1 MDNVLD
7 IIYKT
12 ISSTEF
18 DCLTYKLENKISF
31 TDSEE
36 INFICKNDNGTF
48 TAIDNNLGDFEQD
61 TFLTKESAIQFLAYP
76 LRRDHI
82 HEKDIINF
90 CKERE
95 KTMNEKYPYLKQY
108 LSHENFNIIKGS
120 VHGDE
125 EYKNN
130 ILIFLDESLRLYYET
145 DDLVLDTFDDH
156 LYSKTGRQFNSN
168 IIKLS
173 NDVITIEDF
182 LENSN
187 LEDGFKEKIIKDL
200 ITFGL
205 NVDPYDYADNY
216 NGYEDAFE
224 EMEKSLENSTS
235 INDMIQFFELL
246 DEPGK
251 IIKPTNQKDWN
262 ELYGE
267 ETLRPQEIIDEL
279 KIYQTLNTEKID
291 ENEIKTLKAEERE
304 TSSDDEEEDEI

>member
-1 MDNVLD
+1 MNDALNA
-7 IIYKT
+7 IYKSIT
-12 ISSTEF
+12 INE
-18 DCLTYKLENKISF
+18 LNNLYQKINENSISESEKINYLC
-31 TDSEE
+31 E
-36 INFICKNDNGTF
+36 NDNGTF

-90 CKERE
+90 YKERE
-95 KTMNEKYPYLKQY
+95 KNMNEKYPYLKQF
-108 LSHENFNIIKGS
+108 LSHENYNIIKGS

-130 ILIFLDESLRLYYET
+130 ALMFLDESLRLYYET
-145 DDLVLDTFDDH
+145 DDLALDAFDDH

-173 NDVITIEDF
+173 DDVITIEDF

-216 NGYEDAFE
+216 SGYEDASK

-235 INDMIQFFELL
+235 INDMIQFFEIM

-251 IIKPTNQKDWN
+251 IINPTNQKDWN

-279 KIYQTLNTEKID
+279 KIYQNLNTKQSTRTYTKT
-291 ENEIKTLKAEERE
+291 ENSTQRN
-304 TSSDDEEEDEI
+304 EEEDER

>member
-1 MDNVLD
+1 MNDALNA
-7 IIYKT
+7 IYKSIT
-12 ISSTEF
+12 INE
-18 DCLTYKLENKISF
+18 LNNLYQKINENSISESEKINYLC
-31 TDSEE
+31 E
-36 INFICKNDNGTF
+36 NDNGTF

-90 CKERE
+90 YKERE
-95 KTMNEKYPYLKQY
+95 KNMNEKYPYLKQY
-108 LSHENFNIIKGS
+108 LSHENYNIIEGS

-130 ILIFLDESLRLYYET
+130 VLMFLDESLRLYYET
-145 DDLVLDTFDDH
+145 DDLALDTFDDH

-173 NDVITIEDF
+173 DDVITIEDF

-187 LEDGFKEKIIKDL
+187 LEEGFKEKIIKDL

-216 NGYEDAFE
+216 SGYEDASK

-235 INDMIQFFELL
+235 INDMIQFFEIM

-251 IIKPTNQKDWN
+251 IINPINQKDWN

-279 KIYQTLNTEKID
+279 KIYQNLNTKQSTRTYSKT
-291 ENEIKTLKAEERE
+291 ENSTQRN
-304 TSSDDEEEDEI
+304 EEEDER